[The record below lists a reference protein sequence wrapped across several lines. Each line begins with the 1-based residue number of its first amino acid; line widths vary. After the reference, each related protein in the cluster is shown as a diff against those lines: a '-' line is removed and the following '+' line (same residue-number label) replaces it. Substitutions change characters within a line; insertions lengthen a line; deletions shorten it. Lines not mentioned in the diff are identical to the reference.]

1 MKNCLFVQWKKPTD
15 ASRFVID
22 GKVCEYSGT
31 ELQDKMMK
39 IFADVPKYKEICSNK
54 NRNDLS
60 SSFRCSYKKTTSSV
74 FNFIEGNFEETD
86 CSGRKLV
93 YIFATSE
100 NNSEK
105 IVEILEESASLL
117 GVTPHAEDL
126 EEIKKKDFKR
136 KSNNIFF
143 LCATIVITI
152 LLLSYMLL
160 NHLSKQ

>member
-1 MKNCLFVQWKKPTD
+1 MRNCLFVQWKNPTD

-22 GKVCEYSGT
+22 GQACEYSGT

-39 IFADVPKYKEICSNK
+39 IFANVPKYREICSNK
-54 NRNDLS
+54 GRNDLS
-60 SSFRCSYKKTTSSV
+60 PSFRCSCVKTKSSIL
-74 FNFIEGNFEETD
+74 NFVEGNFEETD

-93 YIFATSE
+93 YIFATFESD
-100 NNSEK
+100 SEK
-105 IVEILEESASLL
+105 IVDLLKESAFLL

-126 EEIKKKDFKR
+126 EEIKKKEFKI
-136 KSNNIFF
+136 KSNNIL
-143 LCATIVITI
+143 LCVIILTII